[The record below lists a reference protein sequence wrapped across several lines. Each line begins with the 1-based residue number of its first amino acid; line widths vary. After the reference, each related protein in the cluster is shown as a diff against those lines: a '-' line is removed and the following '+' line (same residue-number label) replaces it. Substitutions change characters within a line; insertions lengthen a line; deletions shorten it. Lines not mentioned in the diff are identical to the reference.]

1 MQQGEVNLSHNRF
14 WVPIHFFLSSLNLR
28 LVFKSVV
35 TLDSFGNGM
44 VAGGIDLC
52 GLRIVRP

>member
-1 MQQGEVNLSHNRF
+1 VDLSHNRF

-28 LVFKSVV
+28 LIFKSVV

-44 VAGGIDLC
+44 VAGGMDLC